1 MKLSQS
7 ILILHSMTLV
17 LDSNKE
23 KEMRSTLK
31 SELQRLINRDDI
43 LILDGGNYIK
53 GPFSFVFHSSH

>member
-1 MKLSQS
+1 
-7 ILILHSMTLV
+7 MTFV

-53 GPFSFVFHSSH
+53 GPFSFAFHSSH